1 MSADPAPVP
10 PHRAGSRSS
19 VWSFLVVALA
29 IVASVAGVLI
39 DTAFSHTE
47 IRQTEALPTSVR
59 YPDGL
64 TYYLGVVQR
73 ESGLLHRRLPDEI
86 RVSRDP
92 GLVYSHGVS
101 LTITGS
107 SDLVLRSVDWRPDG
121 VSARFESGHE
131 LFVPAQ
137 SFLGGR

>member
-1 MSADPAPVP
+1 MFA
-10 PHRAGSRSS
+10 
-19 VWSFLVVALA
+19 
-29 IVASVAGVLI
+29 ASVAGVLI
-39 DTAFSHTE
+39 DTTFSHTE
-47 IRQTEALPTSVR
+47 IRQTRALPASLR

-92 GLVYSHGVS
+92 GLVYSHAMS

-107 SDLVLRSVDWRPDG
+107 SDLVLRSVEWRPDG

-131 LFVPAQ
+131 IFVPAQ